1 VNLRTYRAYT
11 MAEALDAVKRDLGVD
26 AAVLH
31 TRSYKRGGVLGIGRK
46 TVVEVTAATASEAG
60 PLRTP
65 PAGAR
70 GTRPN
75 SGPPAKPAAA
85 SAARAYKP
93 VPAAPAKAADRAAAG
108 VEVKRLDLLAAIE
121 EHRKAIAL
129 NAETATATS
138 KQPPA
143 FPLDDALPPPPR
155 RAAAM
160 DSSRA
165 ASRSV
170 ESHAAARSIS
180 PDRAVA
186 ADAAPASGNGAA
198 TVAQR
203 FILTAVEPPAETTRK
218 PATGAAA
225 TTVDAGDD
233 SRAMQEEMQAIRS
246 MVTEILEHQR
256 HDRPR
261 AAGGASRD
269 WSAALTDLAVR
280 LEAQELA
287 PEIAHGLLTDVDRE
301 LGDAADDETR
311 AAASLRRRIMGLIP
325 TAEDTLSRHPDDGRP
340 LTIALIGPTGVGKTT
355 TLAKLAAAFKLK
367 KAKSVGLITCDT
379 YRIAAVEQLRTYANI
394 IGLPLKVVLSPD
406 EIRQACRQLRDCD
419 VILIDSAGRSQRDRD
434 RIAELKAF
442 VDAADPHEVHLVLS
456 CTAGEKVL
464 AQEVAAFSQARVDRV
479 ILSKLDE
486 AVTFGGVINLLRR
499 VGRPLS
505 FVTTGQE
512 VPDHIEQ
519 GRADRLADLLLGG
532 AVRPAPSDRAEVKPL
547 RELAIA

>member
-75 SGPPAKPAAA
+75 SGPPAKPTAA

-93 VPAAPAKAADRAAAG
+93 SATSSPKAAERAAAG

-121 EHRKAIAL
+121 EHRKAVAS
-129 NAETATATS
+129 NPETATAS
-138 KQPPA
+138 AKHPPA
-143 FPLDDALPPPPR
+143 FPLDDALPSR
-155 RAAAM
+155 HATM
-160 DSSRA
+160 DSSRTP
-165 ASRSV
+165 SRV
-170 ESHAAARSIS
+170 AEPHTVTRSIS

-186 ADAAPASGNGAA
+186 ADAAPASGSGTAA
-198 TVAQR
+198 VAQR
-203 FILTAVEPPAETTRK
+203 FILTAVEPPAKTTRK
-218 PATGAAA
+218 SSTGTPATP
-225 TTVDAGDD
+225 VDATDD

-246 MVTEILEHQR
+246 MVTQILEHQR
-256 HDRPR
+256 QDRPR

-280 LEAQELA
+280 LDAQELA

-325 TAEDTLSRHPDDGRP
+325 TAEDTLSRQPDDGRP
-340 LTIALIGPTGVGKTT
+340 LTVALIGPTGVGKTT

-367 KAKSVGLITCDT
+367 KARRVGLITCDT

-406 EIRQACRQLRDCD
+406 EMRQACRQLRDCD

-434 RIAELKAF
+434 RIAELKGF

-532 AVRPAPSDRAEVKPL
+532 AIRNSPADRADIKPL